1 MRAYSHWEL
10 AQYLVSFRLP
20 SCTAAERDAF
30 LFGSIEPDLNCTT
43 YLKGLL
49 HGSGVHGHNY
59 EQVLPR
65 IDRLLHELTDKGSV
79 HLLDW
84 YRIGKLTH
92 FIADAF
98 TYPHNSCFPG
108 DLRAHMKYE
117 RQLAVRFR
125 WALYDTVSAQTPPAD
140 CGSLFRWIQQ
150 QHEQYLQNPMGVDN
164 DARFIRST
172 VCAVVAVLTDDV
184 APIYTPAQLTGG
196 ASL

>member
-43 YLKGLL
+43 YLKGFL

-84 YRIGKLTH
+84 YWLGKLTH
-92 FIADAF
+92 FIARCVHLSAQQLL
-98 TYPHNSCFPG
+98 PRRSAG
-108 DLRAHMKYE
+108 AHE
-117 RQLAVRFR
+117 VRTAACGSVPVGAVRHGCG
-125 WALYDTVSAQTPPAD
+125 ANAAD
-140 CGSLFRWIQQ
+140 RL
-150 QHEQYLQNPMGVDN
+150 
-164 DARFIRST
+164 
-172 VCAVVAVLTDDV
+172 
-184 APIYTPAQLTGG
+184 
-196 ASL
+196 

>member
-10 AQYLVSFRLP
+10 AQYLVSFLLP

-43 YLKGLL
+43 YLKGFL

-65 IDRLLHELTDKGSV
+65 IDRLLHELTDKDSV

-84 YRIGKLTH
+84 YRLGKLTH

-108 DLRAHMKYE
+108 DLRTHMKYE

-125 WALYDTVSAQTPPAD
+125 WALYSAFPTETPSTD
-140 CGSLFRWIQQ
+140 CDSLFRWIQQ